1 MRKTKKQDPQI
12 KLNELFEA
20 IEALSKSTG
29 VNVDSM
35 CSSVQNVLESA
46 IKKQYHDKDIVIC
59 SVNYEERKFEVFLR
73 KNVVDEIIDPDT
85 DILVSA
91 AYQYKSDA
99 AAGDIVMIP
108 IETEKVSRITAEKG
122 KHMLRQAIREAEQGQ
137 LKSELESR
145 NQELISVKVVRVLPN
160 SGDVIVSLG
169 KVDAVLYKSEQL
181 PDEDLK
187 PGDIV
192 KVFVAGV
199 KNTDK
204 SAKATISRTHPG
216 LVRRLFEE
224 EVPEIFDGSVEIKAV
239 SREAGS
245 RTKLA
250 VYSKDENIDPI
261 GACIG
266 QSGNR
271 VNKIVEI
278 LNGEKIDIIKY
289 SEKPEEFIAA
299 ALAPAKV
306 IDVTIINEEEKSCRV
321 RVPNAQ
327 LSLAIGNKG
336 QNARLAA
343 KLTGWKIDIKPE
355 EEIDEPETI
364 DFDSVII

>member
-1 MRKTKKQDPQI
+1 MRKTKK
-12 KLNELFEA
+12 KVEGVNLSELFEA
-20 IEALSKSTG
+20 VELLSKNTG
-29 VNVDSM
+29 VSIDTM
-35 CSSVQNVLESA
+35 CASIKRVLETSL
-46 IKKQYHDKDIVIC
+46 KKQYGGKDIAVC
-59 SVNYEERKFEVFLR
+59 NVNHDERKFEIFVC
-73 KNVVDEIIDPDT
+73 KNVVDEIEDPDT
-85 DILVSA
+85 DILVSQA
-91 AYQYKSDA
+91 LQYKSDA
-99 AAGDIVMIP
+99 AAGDIVQIP
-108 IETEKVSRITAEKG
+108 VEASSLKRCTADMCKNN
-122 KHMLRQAIREAEQGQ
+122 LRQAIRDAEQNQ

-160 SGDVIVSLG
+160 SGDAVVSLG
-169 KVDAVLYKSEQL
+169 KVEAKLYKAEQL
-181 PDEDLK
+181 PNEVLK
-187 PGDIV
+187 EGDIIKVYVTCV
-192 KVFVAGV
+192 KS
-199 KNTDK
+199 TDRT
-204 SAKATISRTHPG
+204 AKATISRTHSG

>member
-1 MRKTKKQDPQI
+1 MKKSKKQNAEMR
-12 KLNELFEA
+12 LNELFEA
-20 IEALSKSTG
+20 IEALSKTTG
-29 VNVDSM
+29 VNIDAM
-35 CSSVQNVLESA
+35 CASIQNVLESA
-46 IKKQYHDKDIVIC
+46 LRKQYNNKDMVVC
-59 SVNYEERKFEVFLR
+59 NVNYETRQFEVFLR
-73 KNVVDEIIDPDT
+73 KNVVDEIEDPDT

-91 AYQYKSDA
+91 AYQFKSDA
-99 AAGDIVMIP
+99 VAGDIVMIP
-108 IETEKVSRITAEKG
+108 VETEKVSRITAEKG

-137 LKSELESR
+137 LKTELESR

-169 KVDAVLYKSEQL
+169 KVEAVLYKSEQL

-187 PGDIV
+187 PGDTI

-204 SAKATISRTHPG
+204 STKATISRTHPG

-245 RTKLA
+245 RTKIA
-250 VYSKDENIDPI
+250 VYSKDENIDPV

-266 QSGNR
+266 PKSSR
-271 VNKIVEI
+271 VKAIVDI

-306 IDVTIINEEEKSCRV
+306 IDVTVVNEEEKSCRV

-355 EEIDEPETI
+355 EEIEEPETI